1 LYRWKASNVLPFP
14 QKLAI
19 GRQMDGRLKLIP
31 GRSFEIVRRVWC
43 RADNDRVLNHA
54 AELAF
59 WFLLGFFPM
68 AVSVV
73 SIAALFHPIGGSQG
87 TLMQYIGKVLP
98 SSASGLV
105 SKILG
110 QTIGGGR
117 EWFTLL
123 FALWS
128 TSSATSGVMETLNAI
143 SDAREKRS
151 WWKAK
156 LIAVILAIAIG
167 VVLTTALIAVLFGP
181 QLLLRLLPNVAGT
194 DVWKIVQWPGAGL
207 LLVLALLCLYRFAPS
222 AKQHWTLLIPGS
234 VIAAVIWIIASL
246 VFRLYVRH
254 FSNFGLLYG
263 SLGTLIILILWFYL
277 SGIAILIGG
286 EINAALQAGG
296 QRPT

>member
-1 LYRWKASNVLPFP
+1 MDVSLKA
-14 QKLAI
+14 I
-19 GRQMDGRLKLIP
+19 R
-31 GRSFEIVRRVWC
+31 GRSLEIVHRVWL
-43 RADNDRVLNHA
+43 RTNNDRVLNRA

-73 SIAALFHPIGGSQG
+73 SIASLFHPIGGSQG
-87 TLMQYIGKVLP
+87 TLMQYIGAVLP

-110 QTIGGGR
+110 QTTGGGR

-143 SDAREKRS
+143 SDTKEERS

-156 LIAVILAIAIG
+156 LIAILLAISTG
-167 VVLTTALIAVLFGP
+167 LLLTSALIAVLFGP
-181 QLLLRLLPNVAGT
+181 ELLLHLLPNVAGAK
-194 DVWKIVQWPGAGL
+194 VWKVAQWPAAGV

-222 AKQHWTLLIPGS
+222 AKQLWTRIIPGS
-234 VIAAVIWIIASL
+234 VIGAMIWIIASL
-246 VFRLYVRH
+246 IFRFYVRH
-254 FSNFGLLYG
+254 FSDFGLLYG

-286 EINAALQAGG
+286 EINAALQADGK
-296 QRPT
+296 

>member
-1 LYRWKASNVLPFP
+1 
-14 QKLAI
+14 
-19 GRQMDGRLKLIP
+19 
-31 GRSFEIVRRVWC
+31 
-43 RADNDRVLNHA
+43 
-54 AELAF
+54 
-59 WFLLGFFPM
+59 
-68 AVSVV
+68 
-73 SIAALFHPIGGSQG
+73 
-87 TLMQYIGKVLP
+87 
-98 SSASGLV
+98 
-105 SKILG
+105 
-110 QTIGGGR
+110 
-117 EWFTLL
+117 
-123 FALWS
+123 
-128 TSSATSGVMETLNAI
+128 
-143 SDAREKRS
+143 
-151 WWKAK
+151 
-156 LIAVILAIAIG
+156 